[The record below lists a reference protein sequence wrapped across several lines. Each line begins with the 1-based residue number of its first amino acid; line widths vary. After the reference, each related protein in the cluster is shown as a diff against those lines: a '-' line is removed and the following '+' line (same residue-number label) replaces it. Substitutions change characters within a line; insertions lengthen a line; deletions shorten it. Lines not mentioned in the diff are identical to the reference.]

1 MTQQLRSLEQIK
13 ESIKKKKI
21 DDELKSI
28 IYESIQKCVDL
39 EIKKKIKFDKDDG
52 LTENQRRF
60 IILSTKSK
68 GKSKVTDEGFVDVD
82 GDFDCSG
89 KDIKDF
95 MGIKFGKISGSFLC
109 GNNKLTSL
117 EGAPQEVGG
126 YFECYSNQLTSLEG
140 APQKIG
146 GYFLC
151 SNNKLTSLVG
161 APQEVGEGFDCRY
174 NQLTSLEGAPQ
185 EVGGY
190 FVCSNNKLTSLEG
203 APQEVGEY
211 FGCSDNQLTSL
222 VGAPQKVGTDFICGV
237 NKLKSLVGAPQEVGG
252 SFSCFNN
259 QLTSLVGAPQKV
271 GWYFDCRYNKLK
283 SLVGAPQEV
292 GGDFDCSGSL
302 EKAFELIYKKL
313 KLGIPYGVALLAS
326 KSKISKKEWD
336 KLDKS
341 SIEGI
346 DPKEADNIEK
356 GGSFLSHIGIL

>member
-1 MTQQLRSLEQIK
+1 
-13 ESIKKKKI
+13 
-21 DDELKSI
+21 
-28 IYESIQKCVDL
+28 
-39 EIKKKIKFDKDDG
+39 
-52 LTENQRRF
+52 
-60 IILSTKSK
+60 
-68 GKSKVTDEGFVDVD
+68 
-82 GDFDCSG
+82 
-89 KDIKDF
+89 

-140 APQKIG
+140 APQ
-146 GYFLC
+146 
-151 SNNKLTSLVG
+151 
-161 APQEVGEGFDCRY
+161 EVGGRFICRY
-174 NQLTSLEGAPQ
+174 NQLT
-185 EVGGY
+185 
-190 FVCSNNKLTSLEG
+190 
-203 APQEVGEY
+203 
-211 FGCSDNQLTSL
+211 
-222 VGAPQKVGTDFICGV
+222 
-237 NKLKSLVGAPQEVGG
+237 
-252 SFSCFNN
+252 
-259 QLTSLVGAPQKV
+259 
-271 GWYFDCRYNKLK
+271 

-292 GGDFDCSGSL
+292 GGDFDCSGPL

>member
-1 MTQQLRSLEQIK
+1 MTQQLRYLKQLK

-21 DDELKSI
+21 DDEFKSM
-28 IYESIQKCVDL
+28 IYQTIQKCVNL

-52 LTENQRRF
+52 LTENQRSF
-60 IILSTKSK
+60 IILSIESK
-68 GKSKVTDEGFVDVD
+68 GKYKVTNGVVDVD
-82 GDFDCSG
+82 GDFNCYG
-89 KDIKDF
+89 EGIKDF
-95 MGIKFGKISGSFLC
+95 MGIKFGKISGNFCCS
-109 GNNKLTSL
+109 NNKLTSL

-126 YFECYSNQLTSLEG
+126 YFDCRYNQLTSLEG
-140 APQKIG
+140 APQEVG
-146 GYFLC
+146 GSFSC
-151 SNNKLTSLVG
+151 FNNQLTSLVG
-161 APQEVGEGFDCRY
+161 APQEVGGYFDCRY

-271 GWYFDCRYNKLK
+271 GGYFDCCYNKLK

-292 GGDFDCSGSL
+292 GGDFDCSGPL

-326 KSKISKKEWD
+326 KSKISKAHWD

-346 DPKEADNIEK
+346 DPEEADNIEK
-356 GGSFLSHIGIL
+356 GGSFLSRVGIL

>member
-109 GNNKLTSL
+109 G
-117 EGAPQEVGG
+117 
-126 YFECYSNQLTSLEG
+126 
-140 APQKIG
+140 
-146 GYFLC
+146 
-151 SNNKLTSLVG
+151 
-161 APQEVGEGFDCRY
+161 
-174 NQLTSLEGAPQ
+174 
-185 EVGGY
+185 
-190 FVCSNNKLTSLEG
+190 NNKLTSLEG